1 MQGFDLVYVIRAS
14 SGSEGVLNFK
24 TFNKYQVVAQRIET
38 NSEHEA
44 LLKYFSV
51 INPVNGSSWSSLRV
65 DLNVGEFEFRVDHH

>member
-1 MQGFDLVYVIRAS
+1 MQGFDLVYVVRAS

-44 LLKYFSV
+44 LLKYF
-51 INPVNGSSWSSLRV
+51 
-65 DLNVGEFEFRVDHH
+65 